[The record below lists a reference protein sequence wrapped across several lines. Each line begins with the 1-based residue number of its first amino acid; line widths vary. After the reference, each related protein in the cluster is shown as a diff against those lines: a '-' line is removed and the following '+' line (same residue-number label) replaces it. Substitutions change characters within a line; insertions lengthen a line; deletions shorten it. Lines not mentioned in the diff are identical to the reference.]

1 MLKRVL
7 IANRG
12 EIALRVRRACRE
24 AGIETVSV
32 YSQADAE
39 ALHVQLATRSVCIGP
54 PRAADSYL
62 NPTALLSAAIA
73 TGCDGL
79 HPGYGFLSENPEFA
93 DACAENG
100 ITFIGPSGDAI
111 RKAGSKS
118 AARDLMR
125 AAGVPVTPGSDG
137 PVASVEDALAAAES
151 VGYPVL
157 LKASAGGGGR
167 GIRRCDRPEDLS
179 AAFAE
184 AKAEA
189 QACFGNDEMYL
200 EKLVLR
206 PRHIEFQ
213 VLADRYGNVIH
224 LGDRDCSI
232 QRRNQKLIEEA
243 PARCL
248 TPELREEMGR
258 AAVKAAQAVRYEG
271 AGTVEFLLD
280 SDGQHFYFMEMNT
293 RIQVEHGITEMITGV
308 DLVRQQLRIASG
320 LPLDLTQEDVTLTGN
335 VHQTFK
341 KDKDYI
347 NPSETT
353 TGYVEKEGRLVA
365 APAVSPTAMKGF
377 SDIWASAE
385 NVSHWDI
392 GLAGSALIEKPE
404 NRDMVY
410 KPTRLAN
417 SKVVPAMA
425 GWQFYNHNGLMDIK
439 GNVSGHS
446 AFLSRFTDASELVCV
461 TLLANKEGVDL
472 TNLGRRIAAAFDS
485 DKMGTGANDNLL
497 YTYESQF
504 SVPETMTRI
513 EQTLHTMGVPVFAK
527 FDHGKNAEEVGLQL
541 LPNQVIVFGSP
552 KVGTK
557 LMQDNPSI
565 SIELP
570 LKISVWEDKNGS
582 VWATFPQMRTMAAE
596 YGLEAEPV
604 IGKMQELLEKIV
616 IKGASVY

>member
-39 ALHVQLATRSVCIGP
+39 ALHVQLATQSVCIGP

-62 NPTALLSAAIA
+62 NPQALLSAAIA

-137 PVASVEDALAAAES
+137 PVSSVEDALAMAET

-167 GIRRCDRPEDLS
+167 GIRRCDSSKDLPDAY
-179 AAFAE
+179 AA

-189 QACFGNDEMYL
+189 NACFGNDEMYL
-200 EKLVLR
+200 EKLVLE
-206 PRHIEFQ
+206 P
-213 VLADRYGNVIH
+213 
-224 LGDRDCSI
+224 
-232 QRRNQKLIEEA
+232 
-243 PARCL
+243 
-248 TPELREEMGR
+248 
-258 AAVKAAQAVRYEG
+258 AVKAAQAVHYEG

-320 LPLDLTQEDVTLTGN
+320 LPLDLTQEDVTLTG
-335 VHQTFK
+335 HAIECR
-341 KDKDYI
+341 I
-347 NPSETT
+347 NAED
-353 TGYVEKEGRLVA
+353 
-365 APAVSPTAMKGF
+365 PTANFRPCPGKVEFLHFPGGPGVRV
-377 SDIWASAE
+377 D
-385 NVSHWDI
+385 
-392 GLAGSALIEKPE
+392 SALYNGCTLSPYYDSLAAKV
-404 NRDMVY
+404 MVHA
-410 KPTRLAN
+410 PTRLEAIRRMRRCLEEFTLEGFPTN
-417 SKVVPAMA
+417 AELSYELLFHPTFVR
-425 GWQFYNHNGLMDIK
+425 GGCTT
-439 GNVSGHS
+439 
-446 AFLSRFTDASELVCV
+446 AFLDRS
-461 TLLANKEGVDL
+461 
-472 TNLGRRIAAAFDS
+472 
-485 DKMGTGANDNLL
+485 
-497 YTYESQF
+497 
-504 SVPETMTRI
+504 
-513 EQTLHTMGVPVFAK
+513 
-527 FDHGKNAEEVGLQL
+527 
-541 LPNQVIVFGSP
+541 LP
-552 KVGTK
+552 
-557 LMQDNPSI
+557 
-565 SIELP
+565 
-570 LKISVWEDKNGS
+570 
-582 VWATFPQMRTMAAE
+582 
-596 YGLEAEPV
+596 
-604 IGKMQELLEKIV
+604 ELLEFSRRV
-616 IKGASVY
+616 DDHKG